1 MLRFAG
7 QVFLVTSV
15 ALLAYDVAI
24 YLKGNQFLLTTPEQ
38 LWNLLGGQRL
48 FEPRSALISTFGED
62 AEIVIGLP
70 AVTLTFS
77 LGLVLAWLGPRS
89 GARPRDVTTVGE

>member
-38 LWNLLGGQRL
+38 LWNLLGGDQR
-48 FEPRSALISTFGED
+48 
-62 AEIVIGLP
+62 
-70 AVTLTFS
+70 
-77 LGLVLAWLGPRS
+77 
-89 GARPRDVTTVGE
+89 